1 MRTAIQALAAVL
13 GGTQSLHTN
22 SLDETYALPTEE
34 SARIALRTQQ
44 IIAHES
50 GVTNTIDPLGG
61 SYFVEEMT
69 QRMVDGAFE
78 YFRRID
84 ELGGMVEAIEV
95 GFPQREIVEAAYAAS
110 ARSTAS
116 RSWSWASTRSRKEAT
131 IRHRDLLYVSDD
143 TAAEQIERLNAV
155 RASRDA
161 RRRDAGARRAQARR
175 GGHREHD
182 AAADR
187 LREGL
192 LHGRRD
198 QRRVARGVGHLRRAA
213 GVLAPAREQRFQ
225 ASLSAVVIATRAS
238 RSGEP
243 LRP

>member
-1 MRTAIQALAAVL
+1 VSLVAPQPINNVVRTAIQALAAVL

-22 SLDETYALPTEE
+22 ALDETYALPTEE

-95 GFPQREIVEAAYAAS
+95 GFPQREIVEAAYAAQRAVDS
-110 ARSTAS
+110 KQKLIVGVNAFQNEEGAPIET
-116 RSWSWASTRSRKEAT
+116 
-131 IRHRDLLYVSDD
+131 LYVSDD
-143 TAAEQIERLNAV
+143 AAAAQIERLETV
-155 RASRDA
+155 RRSRDRAAVA
-161 RRRDAGARRAQARR
+161 RTLDALKRGAAGTDNTMPLLIDCVKAYCTV
-175 GGHREHD
+175 GEISD
-182 AAADR
+182 A
-187 LREGL
+187 LREVFGTY
-192 LHGRRD
+192 
-198 QRRVARGVGHLRRAA
+198 V
-213 GVLAPAREQRFQ
+213 
-225 ASLSAVVIATRAS
+225 
-238 RSGEP
+238 EP
-243 LRP
+243 PVF